1 MLDALLGPYLFD
13 TSAEGW
19 FKRNESE
26 AARFWLRSYL
36 SRYPIHVSGI
46 TVFERARGYALLW
59 RQAQPER
66 REQIEAARLAY
77 LVDPGRVWPVDAG
90 VSVIAAEITALLPQ
104 PPTAP
109 RRTHRALESRQDRLV
124 CWRFDAMIAA
134 TALAND
140 MLLVHNNA
148 ADFEAIRS
156 AIEQAP
162 GRFPG
167 LGPLKL
173 TRCGSIV

>member
-26 AARFWLRSYL
+26 ASRAWLRSYL
-36 SRYPIHVSGI
+36 ARHPMHFSGV

-59 RQAQPER
+59 RQARLER
-66 REQIEAARLAY
+66 RDQIEAARMAY

-90 VSVIAAEITALLPQ
+90 ISVIAAEITALLPQ

-109 RRTHRALESRQDRLV
+109 RRTHRMVESRQDRLV
-124 CWRFDAMIAA
+124 RWRFDAMIAA
-134 TALAND
+134 TALATD

-148 ADFEAIRS
+148 ADFESIRS
-156 AIEQAP
+156 AIERAP
-162 GRFPG
+162 GRFPS
-167 LGPLKL
+167 LGPLRL